1 MPAGAPANASASR
14 EFRPI
19 IWTAEREKLLLR
31 KRRIELQTVTDR
43 LLVIRGGG
51 GQPGHA
57 WCAGCAASVR
67 MLKADEA
74 AAAAGVG
81 VRAVFRWVEA
91 GVVHFTETPG
101 GSVEICLNSL
111 PAGQRRRES

>member
-1 MPAGAPANASASR
+1 M
-14 EFRPI
+14 
-19 IWTAEREKLLLR
+19 LLK

-43 LLVIRGGG
+43 LLVIRAGGG
-51 GQPGHA
+51 PHAHA
-57 WCAGCAASVR
+57 WCAVCAAWVR

-74 AAAAGVG
+74 AFAAGVG
-81 VRAVFRWVEA
+81 LREVFRWVEA

-101 GSVEICLNSL
+101 GLVEICLNSL